1 MGERKTFSYIQEL
14 KTLTIKE
21 HVLKEWV
28 KDVFQQKKEKKIRSK
43 EWGTRSNGK
52 QSKTK
57 NQELVKSKYLLQNIM
72 LIKIWN

>member
-28 KDVFQQKKEKKIRSK
+28 KDVFQQKKKRKLEVRNGIQEVMVNKAKQKIRNSLNL
-43 EWGTRSNGK
+43 SI
-52 QSKTK
+52 
-57 NQELVKSKYLLQNIM
+57 YC
-72 LIKIWN
+72 KIACL